1 MNDVN
6 KTIMD
11 FSDKE
16 LADLVRGSIY
26 LNRAHFGK
34 GSRFLILFAVPY
46 GAEDGTETIQEAL
59 ESFRELLT
67 ADDWGERSFQVY
79 DHALIGDRISTLSY
93 EEVAAE
99 FYADTEGAD

>member
-1 MNDVN
+1 MNDAD
-6 KTIMD
+6 KTIME

-34 GSRFLILFAVPY
+34 GSRFLLMLAIPY
-46 GAEDGTETIQEAL
+46 GTRDKVETLEDAMDA
-59 ESFRELLT
+59 FNRFYR
-67 ADDWGERSFQVY
+67 ADWRARSFQVY
-79 DHALIGDRISTLSY
+79 DHALIGDRISSLSY

-99 FYADTEGAD
+99 PDADTEGAD